1 MVKDMRTN
9 VSPTSG
15 QSLRNRD
22 RGGGINLADTLRRAA
37 HALSGRTDV
46 AHAPALAGLLH
57 NRADDMERS
66 IVLWRRSAQN
76 VPALAQQHYGVYLA
90 VAEFVLFGPRAAPFP
105 QIN

>member
-57 NRADDMERS
+57 NRADDMERN

-76 VPALAQQHYGVYLA
+76 VHALAQQHYGVYLA
-90 VAEFVLFGPRAAPFP
+90 IAEVALFGPRTSPFP
-105 QIN
+105 QTN